1 MSMIIQRHITM
12 NQIYPMMI
20 DNNIMSDLSD
30 FDVPWKSDI
39 ESGVLN
45 QAFLDLGYYSHS
57 ANKLITQFM
66 LDVSGNDGSTPLT
79 NEQRTKIA
87 GVISNIYKR
96 KWDRLWA
103 IYDVE
108 YNPISNYDMT
118 ETESITSNGSSSGT
132 ETGTI
137 TKDLDNDTT
146 NSRTEGG
153 TRNIVTDNE
162 SSQTGTVR
170 NDGSNN
176 VENGIFGFN
185 SSSSVGSDDST
196 STATNTRTDN
206 LANSENTTE
215 TETRNLTD
223 NSISSIDETETETRN
238 LSDSRTN
245 TKTDNRTLSR
255 SGNIGVTTSQQMIMS
270 EIELWKWNFFKD
282 VFEDIDSICCLNV
295 Y

>member
-1 MSMIIQRHITM
+1 
-12 NQIYPMMI
+12 MI
-20 DNNIMSDLSD
+20 DNNVMSDLSD

-39 ESGVLN
+39 ESGELT
-45 QAFLDLGYYSHS
+45 QSFLDLGYYSHS

-66 LDVSGNDGSTPLT
+66 LDISGNDGSIPLT
-79 NEQRTKIA
+79 TEQRTKIA
-87 GVISNIYKR
+87 GVLYNIFNR
-96 KWDRLWA
+96 KWSRLWA

-118 ETESITSNGSSSGT
+118 EAESITSNGSSSGT

-137 TKDLDNDTT
+137 TKDLDNDTI
-146 NSRTEGG
+146 NSKTEGG
-153 TRNIVTDNE
+153 TRSVVTD
-162 SSQTGTVR
+162 SDSTQTGTVA
-170 NDGSNN
+170 NEGSNN
-176 VENGIFGFN
+176 TENGIFGFN
-185 SSSSVGSDDST
+185 SSDSVGSDDST

-206 LANSENTTE
+206 LANSDDTTE

-223 NSISSIDETETETRN
+223 NSTTNVDETQTETRN
-238 LSDSRTN
+238 LADSRTN
-245 TKTDNRTLSR
+245 TKTDSRTLTR

-282 VFEDIDSICCLNV
+282 VFEDIDSICCLDV

>member
-1 MSMIIQRHITM
+1 M

-20 DNNIMSDLSD
+20 NNNVMSDLSD
-30 FDVPWKSDI
+30 FDVPWASDI

-45 QAFLDLGYYSHS
+45 QSFLDLGYYSRS
-57 ANKLITQFM
+57 ANKLISPFM
-66 LDVSGNDGSTPLT
+66 LDISGNDGSMTLT
-79 NEQRTKIA
+79 TEQRTKIA
-87 GVISNIYKR
+87 GVLYNIFNR
-96 KWDRLWA
+96 KWSRLWA

-118 ETESITSNGSSSGT
+118 ETESITSSGSSSGT

-137 TKDLDNDTT
+137 TKNLDNDAT
-146 NSRTEGG
+146 NTRTEGG
-153 TRNIVTDNE
+153 TRNIVTDSD
-162 SSQTGTVR
+162 SSQTGTVV

-176 VENGIFGFN
+176 IENGIYGFN
-185 SSSSVGSDDST
+185 SSDSVGSDNSET
-196 STATNTRTDN
+196 TATNTRTDN
-206 LANSENTTE
+206 LANSEDKTE

-223 NSISSIDETETETRN
+223 NSISSIDETQTETRN
-238 LSDSRTN
+238 LADSRSN
-245 TKTDNRTLSR
+245 TKTDSRTLSR

-282 VFEDIDSICCLNV
+282 VFEDIDSICCLDI

>member
-1 MSMIIQRHITM
+1 MSLITQKHITM
-12 NQIYPMMI
+12 NQIYPLMI
-20 DNNIMSDLSD
+20 DNNVMSDLSD
-30 FDVPWKSDI
+30 FDVPWKSEI
-39 ESGVLN
+39 ESGELT
-45 QAFLDLGYYSHS
+45 QSFLDLGYYSHS

-66 LDVSGNDGSTPLT
+66 LDISGNDGSVPLT
-79 NEQRTKIA
+79 TEQRTKIA
-87 GVISNIYKR
+87 GMLYNLFNR
-96 KWDRLWA
+96 KWTRLWA

-118 ETESITSNGSSSGT
+118 ETESIASSGSSSGT

-146 NSRTEGG
+146 NTRTEGG
-153 TRNIVTDNE
+153 SKSVVTDSN
-162 SSQTGTVR
+162 STQTGTVA
-170 NDGSNN
+170 NEGSNN
-176 VENGIFGFN
+176 TENGIFGFN
-185 SSSSVGSDDST
+185 SSDSVGSDDSS

-206 LANSENTTE
+206 LANSEDTTE

-223 NSISSIDETETETRN
+223 NATINVDETQTETRN
-238 LSDSRTN
+238 LADSRTN
-245 TKTDNRTLSR
+245 TKTDNRTLTR

-282 VFEDIDSICCLNV
+282 VFEDIDSICCLDV

>member
-1 MSMIIQRHITM
+1 
-12 NQIYPMMI
+12 MI
-20 DNNIMSDLSD
+20 DNNVMSDLSD
-30 FDVPWKSDI
+30 FDVPWADDI

-57 ANKLITQFM
+57 ANKLVSPFM
-66 LDVSGNDGSTPLT
+66 LDVSGNDCETPLT
-79 NEQRTKIA
+79 TEQRTKVA
-87 GVISNIYKR
+87 GVLYNIFNR
-96 KWDRLWA
+96 KWARLWA

-108 YNPISNYDMT
+108 YNPINNYDMT
-118 ETESITSNGSSSGT
+118 ETESITSSGTSSGT

-137 TKDLDNDTT
+137 TKDLENDTT
-146 NSRTEGG
+146 NTRTEGG
-153 TRNIVTDNE
+153 TRNIVTGSDAT
-162 SSQTGTVR
+162 QTGAVT

-185 SSSSVGSDDST
+185 SADSVGSDDST

-206 LANSENTTE
+206 LANSEDTTE

-223 NSISSIDETETETRN
+223 NSTSNIDETETETRN
-238 LSDSRTN
+238 LADSRTN
-245 TKTDNRTLSR
+245 TKTDSRTLSR

-270 EIELWKWNFFKD
+270 EIELWRWNFFKD
-282 VFEDIDSICCLNV
+282 VFEDIDTICCLDI